1 MKKKGQIQKGVQD
14 PKKGERLLHVDEKG
28 ISSVVSYKCYSS
40 TFFMQLVLLQIKKLM
55 NRRRNFVL
63 KVVGVALILN
73 SIMSVALA
81 QDSTKHLSLN
91 EAIKATLN
99 NNKAVQLA
107 KLDESIA
114 ASNYKQTEAIYLP
127 QVGFSYTAMSTNN
140 PLNAFGFKLQQKS
153 ITQNDFNPV
162 LLNSP
167 GATGDFTTKLEV
179 QQPLVN
185 MDLLYKRKAAA
196 KQTELYQYK
205 TQRTKEYLTFE
216 VQKAYLQ
223 LQLAY
228 DAVKVL
234 EDALQTTK
242 TVYTFTD
249 NHFKQGLIQKS
260 DVLNVQVQVTTVETN
275 LAKAN
280 SNIRN
285 ASDYLSLL
293 MGQGYRIVYKV
304 DNAVQTESS
313 ASDTITK
320 IAASRSDFEAMQKAI
335 EASDLMIQSNRMS
348 YYPKLNAFG
357 SYQLND
363 NRMLGFGANAYLAG
377 VQLSWDIFKGNSTK
391 NKIATQKLERN
402 KLSEQLTQQKEQ
414 SQLELNKA
422 YRDLADAQ
430 FDIKQQKL
438 SIEQATEALQ
448 ILQNRFQQGLVNT
461 TDVLQAATQLSQQKF
476 ALAQALFTTNVTK
489 AYLQLLTTSTN
500 K

>member
-1 MKKKGQIQKGVQD
+1 MSRRKIII
-14 PKKGERLLHVDEKG
+14 LLTT
-28 ISSVVSYKCYSS
+28 IITLLFNNAALRVS
-40 TFFMQLVLLQIKKLM
+40 
-55 NRRRNFVL
+55 
-63 KVVGVALILN
+63 
-73 SIMSVALA
+73 A
-81 QDSTKHLSLN
+81 QDSAKLLSLN
-91 EAIKATLN
+91 EAIMATLS
-99 NNKAVQLA
+99 NNKDIQLA

-153 ITQNDFNPV
+153 ITQNDFNPA

-179 QQPLVN
+179 RQPLVN

-216 VQKAYLQ
+216 TQKAYLQ

-234 EDALQTTK
+234 EEALQTSK
-242 TVYTFTD
+242 SVYTFTN

-260 DVLNVQVQVTTVETN
+260 DVLNTQVQITTVETN
-275 LAKAN
+275 LAKAK

-285 ASDYLSLL
+285 ASDYLSIL
-293 MGQGYRIVYKV
+293 MGGKDGIIYKA
-304 DNAVQTESS
+304 DNALQAEIPVNHKT
-313 ASDTITK
+313 TK
-320 IAASRSDFEAMQKAI
+320 NAGSRSDFVALQKAI
-335 EASDLMIQSNRMS
+335 EASDLMIKATKMS

-357 SYQLND
+357 SYQFND

-377 VQLSWDIFKGNSTK
+377 VQVSWDIFKGMRTK
-391 NKIATQKLERN
+391 NTIATQKLERD
-402 KLSEQLTQQKEQ
+402 KLAEQLTQQKEQ
-414 SQLELNKA
+414 SQLNLNKA

-430 FDIKQQKL
+430 FDINQQKL

-448 ILQNRFQQGLVNT
+448 ILKNRFQQGLVNT

-476 ALAQALFTTNVTK
+476 ALAQAVFTTNVTK
-489 AYLQLLTTSTN
+489 AYLQLLTTATE
-500 K
+500 

>member
-1 MKKKGQIQKGVQD
+1 MLQ
-14 PKKGERLLHVDEKG
+14 
-28 ISSVVSYKCYSS
+28 SNTFATVSFAANQ
-40 TFFMQLVLLQIKKLM
+40 TLM
-55 NRRRNFVL
+55 NSKRYFIL
-63 KVVGVALILN
+63 KAVVAVVFLDSAV
-73 SIMSVALA
+73 SAVSA
-81 QDSTKHLSLN
+81 QDIAKHLSLN
-91 EAIKATLN
+91 EAITSTLN

-107 KLDESIA
+107 KLDENIA

-127 QVGFSYTAMSTNN
+127 QAGFSCTAISTNN

-153 ITQNDFNPV
+153 ITQNDFNPA

-216 VQKAYLQ
+216 AQKAYLQ

-234 EDALQTTK
+234 EEALQTSK
-242 TVYTFTD
+242 SVYTFTD

-260 DVLNVQVQVTTVETN
+260 DVLNAQVQVTTVETN
-275 LAKAN
+275 LAKAS

-285 ASDYLSLL
+285 ASDYMSLL
-293 MGQGYRIVYKV
+293 MGQGDGMIYKV
-304 DNAVQTESS
+304 DSAEQTESS

-320 IAASRSDFEAMQKAI
+320 IADSRSDFLAMQKAI
-335 EASDLMIQSNRMS
+335 EASDLMIQSNKMS

-357 SYQLND
+357 SYQFND
-363 NRMLGFGANAYLAG
+363 SRMLGFGTNAYLAG

-391 NKIATQKLERN
+391 NKIATQKFERN
-402 KLSEQLTQQKEQ
+402 KLVEQLTQQKEQ
-414 SQLELNKA
+414 SQLELNKG
-422 YRDLADAQ
+422 YRDLGDAQ

-476 ALAQALFTTNVTK
+476 ALALAIFTTNVTK
-489 AYLQLLTTSTN
+489 AYLQLLTTSSD